1 MNFSN
6 MPLQWVVPIGWPS
19 GISFL
24 WFEFSSTL
32 DDTSIGSLI
41 FWPYTIFLNEI
52 LSGGYDVSVWKSVI
66 CPLSMMIAPLH
77 DDEFNTLLSNLFE
90 FSSTLDDT
98 SIDSLIFF
106 LTLYNFFE
114 KNWGRIWCVGF
125 QIRFFGGRAPGVR
138 GTLNNA
144 SIQIQIRRRVESDA
158 VEYVWYKKG
167 STLSSWCT
175 RWSSVDRWC
184 WKDERGVSNV
194 SL

>member
-1 MNFSN
+1 
-6 MPLQWVVPIGWPS
+6 
-19 GISFL
+19 
-24 WFEFSSTL
+24 
-32 DDTSIGSLI
+32 
-41 FWPYTIFLNEI
+41 
-52 LSGGYDVSVWKSVI
+52 
-66 CPLSMMIAPLH
+66 MIAPLH

-106 LTLYNFFE
+106 LDSTIQCTLFK
-114 KNWGRIWCVGF
+114 KNEWRIWCVGF

-167 STLSSWCT
+167 STLSS
-175 RWSSVDRWC
+175 
-184 WKDERGVSNV
+184 
-194 SL
+194 